1 LSPRFSTL
9 GVGSTLRFGQTQGS
23 ERRAF
28 GLVDGWVGK
37 QWPANER
44 AYSLR
49 AALSVPVLSAGQFR
63 AEAFYTN
70 VQGGVSSQ
78 ANRGV
83 SVWYRHEF

>member
-1 LSPRFSTL
+1 
-9 GVGSTLRFGQTQGS
+9 
-23 ERRAF
+23 
-28 GLVDGWVGK
+28 VGK